1 MIRGMR
7 SLVPILLLSLLPLAA
22 QAGEK
27 KPAALAVRLH
37 AEGNPK
43 DGATFGT
50 SIQLAYPKQKI
61 FIKKVPVVTEN
72 DFVSFYPFS
81 AGNGTLGAYF
91 KLDPNGTNKLE
102 AHTVESRGSLSVAM
116 IAGRVASAMR
126 VDKKIT
132 DGILV
137 IPSGFLPEEILLLQT
152 EFPTIGMEKDFKEQ
166 KAKALAEIRDRQKR
180 AEAAQPKPT
189 AKPRS

>member
-1 MIRGMR
+1 MR
-7 SLVPILLLSLLPLAA
+7 SLVPIFLLSLLPLTAH
-22 QAGEK
+22 AGEK
-27 KPAALAVRLH
+27 KTATLAVRLH

-43 DGATFGT
+43 DGETFGT
-50 SIQLAYPKQKI
+50 SIQLAYPEKKV

-72 DFVSFYPFS
+72 DFVSFYPFP
-81 AGNGTLGAYF
+81 AANGTLGAYF
-91 KLDPNGTNKLE
+91 KLDANGTNKLE
-102 AHTVESRGSLSVAM
+102 AHAVEARGTLSVAM
-116 IAGRVASAMR
+116 IAGRVASAMQ

-152 EFPTIGMEKDFKEQ
+152 KYPTIGKEKEFKEQ
-166 KAKALAEIRDRQKR
+166 KSKALAEIHDRQKR

-189 AKPRS
+189 VKPRS